1 MSEYRNGPDPWDL
14 EPHYCKHVD
23 AMTGEKLHAKSEIA
37 RELAFRDQQIE
48 RLTAVIDR
56 LGSNEAF
63 DVATSNVPK
72 ELDMRLDFARAA
84 LSPSTGL
91 NERSE

>member
-48 RLTAVIDR
+48 HLNKYA
-56 LGSNEAF
+56 GHKMGCHANAF
-63 DVATSNVPK
+63 GKCSCG
-72 ELDMRLDFARAA
+72 F
-84 LSPSTGL
+84 SPI
-91 NERSE
+91 SEPENDHE